1 MPDIPGEPGRGFG
14 YTPEELKKSQAK
26 LEVVVD
32 NLKVGAGI
40 AGEVV
45 AKIVEATQEIAGF
58 FWSVGMEFLGPIIG
72 QIFEAINT
80 DFLNISQE
88 GFDKAVENIGQS
100 FDLDSNSIN
109 VLKGFYQVIDDA
121 GTIPQIILIVFS
133 FVQLLTIMNQAN
145 TGKVQQAIHKQRR
158 PFPADMGST
167 IRAAFLDP
175 GLADKVWELGRRNGL
190 EDSDIELMFAA
201 QYTLI
206 DPNTLREIYFRHN
219 KSEDWAAQQLFQ
231 HGLTPDRIKEM
242 MSVWPV
248 IPSVQ
253 DIVYLMGR
261 EAFEPDQISRF
272 GLAAD
277 QPEQLE
283 EFMRMKGL
291 SAEWAQKYWIAHWQN
306 PALNNV
312 FEMYHRDQ
320 IDEEQM
326 DEYFKLVEIPPFWR
340 QRLKNVAYNV
350 LTRVDVRR
358 IHKMGVIDD
367 EGLIKSYMH
376 QGYSRENAE
385 IMSEF
390 TIEYNESDQRSL
402 TKADIE
408 KAYEDRDLDF
418 FEAMVSLIEIGYRE
432 SAAAFYLSRVDL
444 EMERAVRLEHIDL
457 IKDKFLSNLITE
469 AAARNELMSSGVVS
483 KRINELME
491 RWKVTRVKNAKLPS
505 KTDVDKM
512 MKHGII
518 SEGEYRNQMLILG
531 YKEEYIEWFY
541 QLAKIA

>member
-1 MPDIPGEPGRGFG
+1 
-14 YTPEELKKSQAK
+14 
-26 LEVVVD
+26 
-32 NLKVGAGI
+32 
-40 AGEVV
+40 
-45 AKIVEATQEIAGF
+45 
-58 FWSVGMEFLGPIIG
+58 
-72 QIFEAINT
+72 
-80 DFLNISQE
+80 
-88 GFDKAVENIGQS
+88 
-100 FDLDSNSIN
+100 
-109 VLKGFYQVIDDA
+109 
-121 GTIPQIILIVFS
+121 
-133 FVQLLTIMNQAN
+133 
-145 TGKVQQAIHKQRR
+145 
-158 PFPADMGST
+158 MGVRT
-167 IRAAFLDP
+167 
-175 GLADKVWELGRRNGL
+175 RNGL

-201 QYTLI
+201 QYPLI
-206 DPNTLREIYFRHN
+206 DPNTLREIYFRNN

-231 HGLTPDRIKEM
+231 HGLTPARIKEM

-261 EAFEPDQISRF
+261 EAFEPDKISRF

-312 FEMYHRDQ
+312 FEMFHRDQ

-340 QRLKNVAYNV
+340 DRLKNVAYNV

-385 IMSEF
+385 IMAEF

-418 FEAMVSLIEIGYRE
+418 FEAMVALIEVGYRE
-432 SAAAFYLSRVDL
+432 EAAAFYLSRVDL

-457 IKDKFLSNLITE
+457 IKDKYLSNLITE
-469 AAARNELMSSGVVS
+469 AGARNELLSAGVVS
-483 KRINELME
+483 KRINELTD
-491 RWKVTRVKNAKLPS
+491 RWKVTRIKNAKLPS

-512 MKHGII
+512 LKHGTI

-541 QLAKIA
+541 KLAKIA